1 MPLRIPSLMLSAL
14 LLTANTAGP
23 PELRVAAVA
32 DGATLLLE
40 DGRSL
45 RLAGIEPAAPPMGA
59 EPGEHWPLAE
69 AAAKALAELTLGQRL
84 TIQGEARTDR
94 HGRLLAHVMRGDGLW
109 LQGELLARG
118 LARVHTRPDARALA
132 REMLAAEAGARAAER
147 GIWRTRAYAV
157 RPADPDALRRDRDSF
172 QIVEGQVLRVTKAGG
187 DAYLDFGEDWKADVT
202 VHIGRA
208 ALREFVA
215 AGIDPL
221 SYEGRNVRVR
231 GWVGLRAGPM
241 IEATHPEQIERLD
254 GAAPPARAAAPA
266 PVPPSAPVPSDFSD
280 DDEEE

>member
-1 MPLRIPSLMLSAL
+1 MPRRILSPLFAL
-14 LLTANTAGP
+14 LLMANTAGP
-23 PELRVAAVA
+23 PELRVKAVS

-45 RLAGIEPAAPPMGA
+45 RLAGIEPAAPPMAA
-59 EPGEHWPLAE
+59 EPGQNWPLAE
-69 AAAKALAELTLGQRL
+69 AAAKALADLALGQRL
-84 TIQGEARTDR
+84 TVRGEARTDR
-94 HGRLLAHVMRGDGLW
+94 HGRLLAQVVRGDGLW

-157 RPADPDALRRDRDSF
+157 RPADPEALRRDRDSF
-172 QIVEGQVLRVTKAGG
+172 QIVEGRVLRVTKAGG
-187 DAYLDFGEDWKADVT
+187 DAYLDFGEDWRTDVT

-221 SYEGRNVRVR
+221 SYEGRTVRVR
-231 GWVGLRAGPM
+231 GWVGLRAGPL

-254 GAAPPARAAAPA
+254 SGSPPARPM
-266 PVPPSAPVPSDFSD
+266 PRSSSPPPKLSDPNLS

>member
-1 MPLRIPSLMLSAL
+1 MPAMPRRILSLTLLAL
-14 LLTANTAGP
+14 LLMATTAGAT
-23 PELRVAAVA
+23 ELRAAA
-32 DGATLLLE
+32 ATDGATLLLE

-45 RLAGIEPAAPPMGA
+45 RLAGIEPAAPPMAA
-59 EPGEHWPLAE
+59 EPGDHWPLAE
-69 AAAKALAELTLGQRL
+69 AARRALAELAVGQRL
-84 TIQGEARTDR
+84 TVRGEARTDR
-94 HGRLLAHVMRGDGLW
+94 HGRLLAQVERGDGLW

-132 REMLAAEAGARAAER
+132 REMLAAEAAARDAGR
-147 GIWRTRAYAV
+147 GVWRTRAYAV

-172 QIVEGQVLRVTKAGG
+172 QIVEGRVLRVSKAGG
-187 DAYLDFGEDWKADVT
+187 DAYLDFGEDWRTDVT

-221 SYEGRNVRVR
+221 SYEGRTVRVR
-231 GWVGLRAGPM
+231 GWVGLRAGPL

-254 GAAPPARAAAPA
+254 GAGPPLRPA
-266 PVPPSAPVPSDFSD
+266 PRPSAPPPDLS

>member
-1 MPLRIPSLMLSAL
+1 MPRRILSPLFAL

-23 PELRVAAVA
+23 PDLRVSAVT

-59 EPGEHWPLAE
+59 EPGQGWPLAE
-69 AAAKALAELTLGQRL
+69 AAAKALADLALGQRL
-84 TIQGEARTDR
+84 TVRGEARTDR
-94 HGRLLAHVMRGDGLW
+94 HGRLLAQVVRGDGLW

-157 RPADPDALRRDRDSF
+157 RPADPEALLRDRDSF

-187 DAYLDFGEDWKADVT
+187 DAYLDFGEDWRTDVT
-202 VHIGRA
+202 VHIGRS

-221 SYEGRNVRVR
+221 SYEGRTVRVR
-231 GWVGLRAGPM
+231 GWVGLRAGPL

-254 GAAPPARAAAPA
+254 SGGPSAR
-266 PVPPSAPVPSDFSD
+266 PVPRPSRPPPDLSDPNLSD
-280 DDEEE
+280 GKEE

>member
-1 MPLRIPSLMLSAL
+1 MPRRIPSLMLSAL
-14 LLTANTAGP
+14 LMANTAGP
-23 PELRVAAVA
+23 PELRVAAVT

-59 EPGEHWPLAE
+59 EPGDHWPLAE
-69 AAAKALAELTLGQRL
+69 AARQALTELAVGQRL
-84 TIQGEARTDR
+84 TVRGEARTDR
-94 HGRLLAHVMRGDGLW
+94 HGRLLAQLVRGDGLW

-147 GIWRTRAYAV
+147 GIWRTRAYAL
-157 RPADPDALRRDRDSF
+157 RAADPEALRRDRDSF
-172 QIVEGQVLRVTKAGG
+172 QIVEGRVLRVSKAGG
-187 DAYLDFGEDWKADVT
+187 DAYLDFGEDWRTDVT

-208 ALREFVA
+208 AFPAFVA

-221 SYEGRNVRVR
+221 SYEGRVVRVR
-231 GWVGLRAGPM
+231 GWVGLRAGPL

-254 GAAPPARAAAPA
+254 GPG
-266 PVPPSAPVPSDFSD
+266 PSAPTASRAAVPPPERPA
-280 DDEEE
+280 DEDGE

>member
-1 MPLRIPSLMLSAL
+1 MPRRIPSLMLSAL
-14 LLTANTAGP
+14 LLMANTAGP
-23 PELRVAAVA
+23 PELRVAAVT

-59 EPGEHWPLAE
+59 EPGDPWPLAE
-69 AAAKALAELTLGQRL
+69 AARQALAELAVGQRL
-84 TIQGEARTDR
+84 TVRGEARTDR
-94 HGRLLAHVMRGDGLW
+94 HGRLLAQLVRGDGLW

-118 LARVHTRPDARALA
+118 LARVHTRPDARTLA
-132 REMLAAEAGARAAER
+132 GEMLAAEAGARAAGR

-172 QIVEGQVLRVTKAGG
+172 QIVEGRVLRVSKAGG
-187 DAYLDFGEDWKADVT
+187 DAYLDFGEDWRTDVT
-202 VHIGRA
+202 VHIGRT
-208 ALREFVA
+208 ALRAFVA

-221 SYEGRNVRVR
+221 SYEGRVVRVR
-231 GWVGLRAGPM
+231 GWVGLRAGPL

-254 GAAPPARAAAPA
+254 GAASPARAAGDNSS
-266 PVPPSAPVPSDFSD
+266 PPPEPSDD
-280 DDEEE
+280 EDEE

>member
-1 MPLRIPSLMLSAL
+1 MPRIILSPLFAL
-14 LLTANTAGP
+14 LLMANTAGP
-23 PELRVAAVA
+23 PELRVKAVS

-45 RLAGIEPAAPPMGA
+45 RLAGIEPAAPPMAA
-59 EPGEHWPLAE
+59 EPGQSWPLAE
-69 AAAKALAELTLGQRL
+69 AAAKALADLALGQRL
-84 TIQGEARTDR
+84 TVRGEARTDR
-94 HGRLLAHVMRGDGLW
+94 HGRLLAQVVRGDGLW

-157 RPADPDALRRDRDSF
+157 RPADPEALRRDRDSF
-172 QIVEGQVLRVTKAGG
+172 QIVEGRVLRVTKAGG
-187 DAYLDFGEDWKADVT
+187 DVYLDFGEDWRTDVT

-221 SYEGRNVRVR
+221 SYEGRTIRVR
-231 GWVGLRAGPM
+231 GWVGLRAGPL

-254 GAAPPARAAAPA
+254 SGSPPARPM
-266 PVPPSAPVPSDFSD
+266 PRSSSPPPKLSDPNLS